1 MFAVMGVTG
10 QVGSAVATRLLAQG
24 AKVRALAREPGKA
37 AKWAERGCEVAIAD
51 VNDANSLCQA
61 YAGIEGAFVMLPPM
75 FDPSPGFPEARRAIA
90 NLHRALSSAQIGRVV
105 ALSTIGAQQERES
118 LLYQLHLLEEEL
130 RTLSL
135 PITFLRPAWF
145 LENTSWDIAP
155 ARDSG
160 VVKTFLQPLD
170 KRFPMIATRDV
181 GQVAAELLQEQWNGR
196 RVVEIEGL
204 SRIAPNQI
212 GRELAS
218 LLNRDVRM
226 QAVPRDAW
234 ESTFRSAGMK
244 NPIPRTQMLDGF
256 NEGWIEFE
264 SGASGSRKTTT
275 SLQEALGRLIAGDEN
290 ESEIARKNRTV
301 FSEALRE

>member
-10 QVGSAVATRLLAQG
+10 QVGGAVATRLLTQG
-24 AKVRALAREPGKA
+24 AKVRTIARDPDKA
-37 AKWAERGCEVAIAD
+37 AMWAERGCEVATAD
-51 VNDANSLCQA
+51 VNDANSLRQA
-61 YAGIEGAFVMLPPM
+61 FTGTEGAFVMLPPM

-90 NLHRALSSAQIGRVV
+90 NLHRALSSTRIERVV

-130 RTLSL
+130 GTLPL

-160 VVKTFLQPLD
+160 VVKSFLQPLD
-170 KRFPMIATRDV
+170 RRFPMIATRDV

-196 RVVEIEGL
+196 RIVEIEGL
-204 SRIAPNQI
+204 SRITPNQI
-212 GRELAS
+212 AGELAG
-218 LLNRDVRM
+218 LMDRDVRM
-226 QAVPRDAW
+226 QVVPREAW

-244 NPIPRTQMLDGF
+244 NPIPRIQMLDGF
-256 NEGWIEFE
+256 NEGWLEFE
-264 SGASGSRKTTT
+264 SGASASRKTPT
-275 SLQEALGRLIAGDEN
+275 SLQEALGHLVARLESHETNRLEN
-290 ESEIARKNRTV
+290 KGRVSE
-301 FSEALRE
+301 E

>member
-1 MFAVMGVTG
+1 
-10 QVGSAVATRLLAQG
+10 VGGAVATRLLAQG
-24 AKVRALAREPGKA
+24 AKVRAIARDPGKA
-37 AKWAERGCEVAIAD
+37 AKWAECGCELAVAD
-51 VNDANSLCQA
+51 VNDANTLCQA
-61 YAGIEGAFVMLPPM
+61 FAGIEGAFVMLPPM
-75 FDPSPGFPEARRAIA
+75 FDPSPGFSEARGAIA
-90 NLHRALSSAQIGRVV
+90 NLHRALSSTRIGRVV
-105 ALSTIGAQQERES
+105 ALSTIGAQQVRES

-130 RTLSL
+130 GTLSL

-145 LENTSWDIAP
+145 LENASWDIAP

-160 VVKTFLQPLD
+160 VVKSFLQPLD

-218 LLNRDVRM
+218 LMNRDVRM
-226 QAVPRDAW
+226 QVVPRDAW

-244 NPIPRTQMLDGF
+244 NPTPRIQMLDGF
-256 NEGWIEFE
+256 NEGWIEFVA
-264 SGASGSRKTTT
+264 GASGSRKTST
-275 SLQEALGRLIAGDEN
+275 SLHEALGHLIAGLESHEN
-290 ESEIARKNRTV
+290 QSARK
-301 FSEALRE
+301 EGQG

>member
-1 MFAVMGVTG
+1 MVSVMGVTG
-10 QVGSAVATRLLAQG
+10 QVGGAVATRLLTQG
-24 AKVRALAREPGKA
+24 AKVRAIARDPGKG

-51 VNDANSLCQA
+51 VNDANSLRQA
-61 YAGIEGAFVMLPPM
+61 FTGTEGAFVMLPPM

-90 NLHRALSSAQIGRVV
+90 NLQRALSSARIERVV

-130 RTLSL
+130 GTLSL

-145 LENTSWDIAP
+145 LENTSWDIAT

-160 VVKTFLQPLD
+160 VVKSFLQPLD

-212 GRELAS
+212 ARELAS
-218 LLNRDVRM
+218 QMNRDVRM
-226 QAVPRDAW
+226 QLVPRKTW

-244 NPIPRTQMLDGF
+244 NPIPRIQMLEGF

-264 SGASGSRKTTT
+264 SGESGSRKMTT
-275 SLQEALGRLIAGDEN
+275 SLQEALGHLIPGLESHEN
-290 ESEIARKNRTV
+290 QSA
-301 FSEALRE
+301 

>member
-10 QVGSAVATRLLAQG
+10 QVGGAVATRLLTQG
-24 AKVRALAREPGKA
+24 AKVRAIARDPGKG

-51 VNDANSLCQA
+51 VNDANSLRQA
-61 YAGIEGAFVMLPPM
+61 FTGTEGAFVMLPPM

-90 NLHRALSSAQIGRVV
+90 NLQRALSSARIERVV

-130 RTLSL
+130 GTLSL

-160 VVKTFLQPLD
+160 VVKSCLQPLD

-181 GQVAAELLQEQWNGR
+181 GEVAAELLQEQWNGR

-212 GRELAS
+212 ARKLAS
-218 LLNRDVRM
+218 LMKRDVRM
-226 QAVPRDAW
+226 QVVPREEW
-234 ESTFRSAGMK
+234 EATFRSAGMK
-244 NPIPRTQMLDGF
+244 NPIPRIQMLDGF

-264 SGASGSRKTTT
+264 SRASGSRKTTT
-275 SLQEALGRLIAGDEN
+275 SLQEVLGQLVGELK
-290 ESEIARKNRTV
+290 E
-301 FSEALRE
+301 

>member
-10 QVGSAVATRLLAQG
+10 QVGGAVATRLLTQG
-24 AKVRALAREPGKA
+24 AKVRAVARDPGKA
-37 AKWAERGCEVAIAD
+37 AKWVECGCELAVAD
-51 VNDANSLCQA
+51 VNDADSLRQA
-61 YAGIEGAFVMLPPM
+61 FAETEGAFVMLPPM

-90 NLHRALSSAQIGRVV
+90 NLHRALSSVRIGRVV

-130 RTLSL
+130 GTLSL

-160 VVKTFLQPLD
+160 VVKSFLQPLD

-181 GQVAAELLQEQWNGR
+181 GQVAAELLQEQWKGR

-212 GRELAS
+212 ARELAS
-218 LLNRDVRM
+218 LMNRDVRM
-226 QAVPRDAW
+226 QLVPRKTW

-244 NPIPRTQMLDGF
+244 NPIPRIQMLDGF

-264 SGASGSRKTTT
+264 SGASGSRKMTT
-275 SLQEALGRLIAGDEN
+275 SLQEALGHLMAGLESHEN
-290 ESEIARKNRTV
+290 QSARKGTR
-301 FSEALRE
+301 R